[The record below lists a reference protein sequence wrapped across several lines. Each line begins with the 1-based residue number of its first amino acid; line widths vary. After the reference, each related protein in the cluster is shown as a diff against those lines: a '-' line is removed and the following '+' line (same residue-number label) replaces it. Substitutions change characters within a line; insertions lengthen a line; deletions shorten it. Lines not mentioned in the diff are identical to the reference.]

1 MTDLQIPEQA
11 PEELTSQPQK
21 KNKTGRKVAYYC
33 LLFLFL
39 GIFIGC
45 AIYIGNYLIQ
55 SQQVSSS
62 HSSLAEQIQAIR
74 DANAAT
80 TPKDDQGDSPITGED
95 DNNTSKDDLPT
106 QILPEY
112 LDLYAQHNDL
122 VGWIQIPDT
131 DVDYPV
137 FQTKEKPDYYLNHN
151 RNKKY
156 SAWGE
161 IYAREECDIFKP
173 SDNIVLYGHHMK
185 DGSMFASLDKFKK
198 KAFWEDH
205 QYFTFDTIYERHT
218 YQIIAVFKTSGNYG
232 QGYAYHI
239 FNNAANETEFN
250 EFMAAVHS
258 LQMYDTGLTAQYG
271 DMLLTLSTC
280 EYTLSNGRFV
290 VVAKRVS

>member
-1 MTDLQIPEQA
+1 MTDQEITDQL
-11 PEELTSQPQK
+11 PEEEVSQPEKK
-21 KNKTGRKVAYYC
+21 KNIGKKIAYYG

-39 GIFIGC
+39 GVFIGC
-45 AIYIGNYLIQ
+45 AVYIGNYLIQ
-55 SQQVSSS
+55 SQQVSSD
-62 HSSLAEQIQAIR
+62 HSDLADRIQAIR

-80 TPKDDQGDSPITGED
+80 TPDNEADTSVSGEQ
-95 DNNTSKDDLPT
+95 TSGASKDKLSL

-112 LDLYAQHNDL
+112 LELYAEHNDL

-137 FQTKEKPDYYLNHN
+137 FQTKDNPDYYLNHN

-156 SAWGE
+156 SSWGE
-161 IYAREECDIFKP
+161 IYAREECDIFTP

-198 KAFWEDH
+198 KAFWEEH

-232 QGYAYHI
+232 EGYAYHI

-280 EYTLSNGRFV
+280 EYTLNNGRFV